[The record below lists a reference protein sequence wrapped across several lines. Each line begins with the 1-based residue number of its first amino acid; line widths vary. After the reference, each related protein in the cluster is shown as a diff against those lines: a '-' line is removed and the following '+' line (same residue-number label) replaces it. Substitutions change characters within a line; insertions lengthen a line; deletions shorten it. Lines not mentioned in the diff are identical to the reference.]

1 MEDIKRS
8 NAYIFLKFSKIP
20 HLDIIGVDE
29 YFDFLKHSTLECALY
44 RVNENIASSFIIPI
58 IFKFFSASRR
68 LHIP

>member
-44 RVNENIASSFIIPI
+44 RVNE
-58 IFKFFSASRR
+58 K
-68 LHIP
+68 